1 MPNIKRRKNSV
12 NKEEEQSYDLS
23 AKPNSND
30 NLSTSKFLSP
40 RNIILIGLLI
50 FCVLIWKFKGYF
62 IVAIVNN
69 QPISRFELDGQLK
82 NQFGQQVLDN
92 LINERLILAAIRQK
106 GVFIKTEEI
115 DQRIKQLE
123 ERLQGEATLAQAL
136 AAQGMTEAGLK
147 RQIEIQLSIERMF
160 EKESTVSAAEIDD
173 FIKKNSTLY
182 KDATDPAALREEVQ
196 GILRQQKISQ
206 SFETWFADIR
216 KNANIKRF
224 L

>member
-1 MPNIKRRKNSV
+1 MPNARKRRTTK
-12 NKEEEQSYDLS
+12 KEERSS
-23 AKPNSND
+23 H
-30 NLSTSKFLSP
+30 NLSEESLSIDTPSKSKFFSR
-40 RNIILIGLLI
+40 RNIILIGLL
-50 FCVLIWKFKGYF
+50 VLCILVWKFKGYF

-92 LINERLILAAIRQK
+92 LINERLILAAIRQR
-106 GVFIKTEEI
+106 GIFIKTEEI

-123 ERLQGEATLAQAL
+123 ERLQGKATLSQAL
-136 AAQGMTEAGLK
+136 SAQGMTEAGLK

-173 FIKKNSTLY
+173 FIKKNSALY
-182 KDATDPAALREEVQ
+182 KEATDPAALREEIK
-196 GILRQQKISQ
+196 GILSQQKISQ
-206 SFETWFADIR
+206 SFENWFTDIR
-216 KNANIKRF
+216 KNANIKKF